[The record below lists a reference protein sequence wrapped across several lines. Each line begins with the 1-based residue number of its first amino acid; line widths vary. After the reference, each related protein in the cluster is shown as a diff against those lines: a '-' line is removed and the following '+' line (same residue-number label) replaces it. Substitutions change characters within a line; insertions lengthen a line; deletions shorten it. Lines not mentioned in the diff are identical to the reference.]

1 MKPFSLLPVVSEG
14 GAHYR
19 PHRLARM
26 LSPVSNPSR
35 RISIMTRRRI
45 ALALRALA
53 IVLAVGAA
61 LAPVVQAQ
69 TAGANLVGR
78 VTAQDGTALP
88 GATITATQTET
99 GVTRTAVSDSDGSFR
114 LPSLP
119 IGLYEVQVS
128 LDGFSTV
135 TVE

>member
-1 MKPFSLLPVVSEG
+1 
-14 GAHYR
+14 
-19 PHRLARM
+19 
-26 LSPVSNPSR
+26 
-35 RISIMTRRRI
+35 MTRRRI

-53 IVLAVGAA
+53 FVLAVGAA
-61 LAPVVQAQ
+61 LAPVAQAQ
-69 TAGANLVGR
+69 TAGANLVGT
-78 VTAQDGTALP
+78 VTAQDGSALP

-135 TVE
+135 TVENVRLNVATEREIDVTMGSATVEETDRKSTRLNS